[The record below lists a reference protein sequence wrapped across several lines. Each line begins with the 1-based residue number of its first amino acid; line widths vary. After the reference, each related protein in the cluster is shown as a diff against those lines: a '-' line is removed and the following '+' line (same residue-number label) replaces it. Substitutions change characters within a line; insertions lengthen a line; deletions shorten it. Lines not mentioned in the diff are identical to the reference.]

1 MPSEIAY
8 LRRSKSYVR
17 RFEPS
22 EIFSFTVVHA
32 TLAWYMQPTRVAA
45 DALFRILDVVAI
57 RLSATAPKFFLLY
70 HFSPYFPP
78 IFSSPAAIPTKYSP
92 YIPLSL

>member
-45 DALFRILDVVAI
+45 DALFRILDVVA
-57 RLSATAPKFFLLY
+57 SADV
-70 HFSPYFPP
+70 
-78 IFSSPAAIPTKYSP
+78 
-92 YIPLSL
+92 SLAYRQV